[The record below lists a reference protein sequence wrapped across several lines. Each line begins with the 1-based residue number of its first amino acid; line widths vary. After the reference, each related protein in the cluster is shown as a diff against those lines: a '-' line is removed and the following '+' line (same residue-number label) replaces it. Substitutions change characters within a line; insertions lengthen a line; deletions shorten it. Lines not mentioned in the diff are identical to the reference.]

1 MYQNP
6 SNSSSRILM
15 QLFWLRNITMVF
27 LIAIFLLALFVL
39 EIDLPVMPLSFIL
52 LIMAMA
58 NLATRKLIGSSKTV
72 SESSIFNQL
81 SIDVIAFSLILYFA
95 GGATNPFTF
104 FYLIPLAI
112 SATIIPGKQ
121 TWILA
126 ALTVVAYSL
135 LLKFYVPL
143 AYVGH
148 DHHNLAASDGLFNQH
163 VIGMWFGFLL
173 SATLITWFVTYLS
186 KELKQRD
193 RDIEEARRRELRDQ
207 QMITLGTL
215 AAGTAHEL
223 GTPLASLSVVAGEI
237 TRDYDPVEH
246 SELFWHQEILR
257 QQVTRCK
264 EILSVLSD
272 TVGQSRAE
280 TGHPVAA
287 QAFIEQVVS
296 RWRQHREFDDS
307 QTFFPD
313 YPIEGNLIYDK
324 TIDQAIANLLNNSAD
339 ESAGRVNIAIS
350 SSERELYFDII
361 DDGEGI
367 SDEKIA
373 RAGEVS
379 FSSKPNGMGIGLF
392 LALTTLRRIGASVA
406 FSRMNP
412 GTRTRVVL
420 PFL

>member
-1 MYQNP
+1 
-6 SNSSSRILM
+6 M
-15 QLFWLRNITMVF
+15 QLFWLRNITMGFIV
-27 LIAIFLLALFVL
+27 AMMLLAVFAL
-39 EIDLPVMPLSFIL
+39 EIDLPLMPLCFIL
-52 LIMAMA
+52 TIMALA
-58 NLATRKLIGSSKTV
+58 NLATRKLIGGDNGISQ
-72 SESSIFNQL
+72 SSIFNQL

-112 SATIIPGKQ
+112 SATIIPGRQ

-143 AYVGH
+143 AYFGH
-148 DHHNLAASDGLFNQH
+148 DHQNMVASDDLFNQH

-173 SATLITWFVTYLS
+173 SASLVTWFVTYLS
-186 KELKQRD
+186 KELKQRE

-207 QMITLGTL
+207 QMIMLGTL

-237 TRDYDPVEH
+237 TRNYDPVEN

-257 QQVTRCK
+257 QQVGRCK

-287 QAFIEQVVS
+287 QAFIELVVS
-296 RWRQHREFDDS
+296 RWRRHRES
-307 QTFFPD
+307 ANSHTFFPD
-313 YPIEGNLIYDK
+313 YPITGNLIYDK
-324 TIDQAIANLLNNSAD
+324 TIDQAMTNLLNNSAD
-339 ESAGRVNIAIS
+339 ESASRVNIAIS
-350 SSERELYFDII
+350 SNERELYFDII

-367 SDEKIA
+367 SDEKIEM
-373 RAGEVS
+373 AGEVS

-392 LALTTLRRIGASVA
+392 LALTTLRRIGASVC
-406 FSRMNP
+406 FSRLNP

>member
-1 MYQNP
+1 MAQDP
-6 SNSSSRILM
+6 ANSSSRILM
-15 QLFWLRNITMVF
+15 QLFWLRNFTMVF
-27 LIAIFLLALFVL
+27 LIAMFLLALFVL

-52 LIMAMA
+52 LILALA
-58 NLATRKLIGSSKTV
+58 NLATRKLINSHKVV

-81 SIDVIAFSLILYFA
+81 SIDIIAFSLILYFA

-121 TWILA
+121 TWVLTALA
-126 ALTVVAYSL
+126 VVAYSL

-143 AYVGH
+143 AYFGH
-148 DHHNLAASDGLFNQH
+148 DHHNMVASDGLFNQH

-173 SATLITWFVTYLS
+173 SATLVTWFVTYLS

-237 TRDYDPVEH
+237 TRDYDPVKN

-257 QQVTRCK
+257 QQIGRCK

-287 QAFIEQVVS
+287 QEFVEQVVS
-296 RWRQHREFDDS
+296 RWRRHRESADS

-324 TIDQAIANLLNNSAD
+324 TIDQAMANLLNNSAD
-339 ESAGRVNIAIS
+339 ESVGRVNIAIS
-350 SSERELYFDII
+350 SNERELYFDII

-373 RAGEVS
+373 MAGEVS